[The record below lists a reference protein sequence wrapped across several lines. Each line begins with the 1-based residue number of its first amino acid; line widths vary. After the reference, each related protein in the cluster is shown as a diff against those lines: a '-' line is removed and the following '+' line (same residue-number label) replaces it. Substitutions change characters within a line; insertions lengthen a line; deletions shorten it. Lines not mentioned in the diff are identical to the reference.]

1 MFLPTGREP
10 TTQNKKEIPMIIT
23 NKLNGRYYMSE
34 KNATADELLT
44 TLVRALDMVIKD
56 IARRKDI
63 DQKELAERV
72 ISVLEASGKS
82 DSLLP

>member
-1 MFLPTGREP
+1 
-10 TTQNKKEIPMIIT
+10 MIIT

-34 KNATADELLT
+34 KNATADELIT
-44 TLVRALDMVIKD
+44 TLVRALDLVIKD
-56 IARRKDI
+56 ISKRNGI

-72 ISVLEASGKS
+72 ISVLEASSKS

>member
-1 MFLPTGREP
+1 
-10 TTQNKKEIPMIIT
+10 MIIT

>member
-10 TTQNKKEIPMIIT
+10 TTQKKEEIPMIIT

-34 KNATADELLT
+34 KNATADELIT

-63 DQKELAERV
+63 DQKELTERV

>member
-1 MFLPTGREP
+1 
-10 TTQNKKEIPMIIT
+10 MIIT

-34 KNATADELLT
+34 KNATADELIT
-44 TLVRALDMVIKD
+44 TLVRALDLVIKD
-56 IARRKDI
+56 ISKRNGI

-72 ISVLEASGKS
+72 ISVLKASSKS

>member
-1 MFLPTGREP
+1 
-10 TTQNKKEIPMIIT
+10 MIIT

-34 KNATADELLT
+34 KNATADELIT

-63 DQKELAERV
+63 DQKELTERV